1 MLLIHLICGD
11 YDISIYI
18 SKDLKLKKQ
27 KQKPKK
33 QNFQSYP
40 LIIRSFTR
48 TLRFKSCWGHFTNFL
63 NKLYRQNLC
72 PLKVY
77 ELRFQ
82 YIMVA
87 EAEHQFI
94 RKLASYVLQ
103 RFNHSYGDMS
113 NLFSNKKCVLKECH
127 QDIWHQRFILYLF
140 LEMRSFIL
148 KIIIIMFCN
157 SL

>member
-18 SKDLKLKKQ
+18 SKDLKLKK
-27 KQKPKK
+27 KK
-33 QNFQSYP
+33 KHRIFKVI
-40 LIIRSFTR
+40 LWSFSLLLEPWDSKVAEDILL
-48 TLRFKSCWGHFTNFL
+48 TLL

-113 NLFSNKKCVLKECH
+113 NLFSNKKCVLKEWH